1 MAVIPTI
8 LTEPTT
14 AADGTVPPSADGL
27 WKQTWRTI
35 RGNWKVTLGLSIV
48 LFFILFALFGPLLT
62 PYQPNDFGT
71 DYFAAPSATHWLG
84 TTRVGQDIYA
94 QTAYGAR
101 SSLVLGFSV
110 GIITTVI
117 SVVIGL
123 ISGYFGGF
131 LDEVLQLFSNIF
143 LVLPALPL
151 AIIISSYLPYRGPL
165 TLGFVVIVTGW
176 SWGARVLRS
185 QVLTLRNREF
195 VTAARVSGESRLRV
209 VFFEILPNMT
219 SIVAVEFIT
228 TIIYAILAE
237 VGLEYLG
244 LGDLNGV
251 SWGTM
256 LFYANNNDA
265 LILGAWWWFLAPG
278 LCIAVLAAGLA
289 FINFGID
296 ELSNPRLRTLPVK
309 KLEQAF
315 AKHFAEEQQA

>member
-1 MAVIPTI
+1 MAVMTTTTPTPDAQT
-8 LTEPTT
+8 LTG
-14 AADGTVPPSADGL
+14 ADSL
-27 WKQTWRTI
+27 WKQTLRTL

-48 LFFILFALFGPLLT
+48 MFFVAFAIIGPLFS
-62 PYQPNDFGT
+62 PYDPNAFSNDSLVS
-71 DYFAAPSATHWLG
+71 PSLAHWLG
-84 TTRVGQDIYA
+84 TTRTGQDIYA

-101 SSLVLGFSV
+101 ASLMMGFGV
-110 GIITTVI
+110 GIVTTVI
-117 SVVIGL
+117 SVIIGL

-131 LDEVLQLFSNIF
+131 FDEVLQLISNIF

-165 TLGFVVIVTGW
+165 TLGFVVTVTGW

-185 QVLTLRNREF
+185 QVLSLRSREF
-195 VTAARVSGESRLRV
+195 VTAARVSGESRLHV
-209 VFFEILPNMT
+209 VFYEILPNMT
-219 SIVAVEFIT
+219 SIVAVELIT

-278 LCIAVLAAGLA
+278 LCIAILGAGLA
-289 FINFGID
+289 FLNFGID
-296 ELSNPRLRTLPVK
+296 EIANPRLRTLSLK
-309 KLEQAF
+309 KLTKAF
-315 AKHFAEEQQA
+315 IKQHTEEQHS